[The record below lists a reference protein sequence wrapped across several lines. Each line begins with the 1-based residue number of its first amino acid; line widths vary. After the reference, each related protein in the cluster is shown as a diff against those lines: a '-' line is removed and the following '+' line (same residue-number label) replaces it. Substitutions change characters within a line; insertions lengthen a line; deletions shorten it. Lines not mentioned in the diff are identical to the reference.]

1 MEDFIKFNNLFSL
14 YSSLLTETQ
23 REIFE
28 DYYGENLSLQ
38 EIADNR
44 GTSKSFVG
52 KTIKECEQKLLDYEN
67 KLHKLEIKEIIDK
80 CLSDDNLENI
90 KKHIEKMSNLL

>member
-52 KTIKECEQKLLDYEN
+52 KTIKECEQKLLDYES
-67 KLHKLEIKEIIDK
+67 KIHKLEIKEIADK
-80 CLSDDNLENI
+80 CATEDNIEAI
-90 KKHIEKMSNLL
+90 KKQIEKISKLL

>member
-14 YSSLLTETQ
+14 YSALLTETQ

-52 KTIKECEQKLLDYEN
+52 KTIKECEQKLLDYES
-67 KLHKLEIKEIIDK
+67 KIHKLEIKEIVDK
-80 CLSDDNLENI
+80 CTTESDLETV
-90 KKHIEKMSNLL
+90 KKQIEKISKLL

>member
-80 CLSDDNLENI
+80 CLSDENLENI
-90 KKHIEKMSNLL
+90 KKHIEKITKLL

>member
-90 KKHIEKMSNLL
+90 KKHIEKISKLL

>member
-28 DYYGENLSLQ
+28 DYYGDNLSLQ

-80 CLSDDNLENI
+80 CLSDENLENI
-90 KKHIEKMSNLL
+90 KKHIEKISKLL

>member
-80 CLSDDNLENI
+80 CLSDENLENI
-90 KKHIEKMSNLL
+90 KKHIEKISKLL